1 MGRAIFKEGVK
12 SMGETVHEG
21 GCVCGDIRYTVTGDP
36 DIVVVCHCEWCQR
49 RTGSAFAMI
58 AKWEQSS
65 FAFTAG
71 LLTTYRT
78 FNDSG
83 RWLDLQFCA
92 RCGTNIGFTQERR
105 ATAQAI
111 DAGTLDDP
119 SIIDRDKHDFRYIY
133 VRSHQDWTEIPKG
146 EAVYDGGLPDD
157 VSEPPPKR
165 Q

>member
-1 MGRAIFKEGVK
+1 
-12 SMGETVHEG
+12 MGETVQEG

-58 AKWEQSS
+58 PKWEQSS
-65 FAFTAG
+65 FALTAG